1 MIITVEGWVSAL
13 GETMIVIFNVGGSVS
28 GDDKGRDLDPR
39 GGDYRWI
46 DMKEAVYRAFYHH
59 RRLGM
64 GGDP

>member
-1 MIITVEGWVSAL
+1 MIITFEGWVSAL

-39 GGDYRWI
+39 GGDYRGI
-46 DMKEAVYRAFYHH
+46 DMKEAGYRGVANHG
-59 RRLGM
+59 RLGM